1 MDAFYFISDQRSELR
16 FPPSMGFCGLEEL
29 SLSLLIESPPGLVAI
44 SSVEVNANKS
54 VWGL

>member
-54 VWGL
+54 V

>member
-16 FPPSMGFCGLEEL
+16 FPPSIGFCGLEDFSL
-29 SLSLLIESPPGLVAI
+29 SLSIESPPSLAAI

-54 VWGL
+54 V